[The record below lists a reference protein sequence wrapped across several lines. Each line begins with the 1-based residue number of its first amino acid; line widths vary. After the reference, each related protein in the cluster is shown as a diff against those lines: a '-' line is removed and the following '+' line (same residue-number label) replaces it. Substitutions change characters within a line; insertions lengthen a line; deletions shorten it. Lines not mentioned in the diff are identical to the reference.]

1 MTIPNL
7 GEVIPDGSIGDF
19 PDGSYAAALLAD
31 DGSRRIVQGGYPYV
45 GPTAGPTSP
54 YHMSNFYGWM
64 FWNDNDELQ
73 QLNFQNNVRY
83 MPHTEQAHLWT
94 SPYYMPTESVN
105 PAPDF
110 FTYREHLCVL
120 AHDLPLEHRFDR
132 LALRDTTTRRFP
144 GQPALTST
152 EDQVRNGNVTQH
164 TREMLGWLWQ
174 EIHVLAG
181 MSHLDDWQTFRD
193 WLKPIIE
200 GYCACF
206 DARGSL
212 GRIHIG
218 HDYRLWESALRMG
231 KRFIPDFSVK
241 PFGIIEIP
249 DVYPVTDAISVI
261 DLQNFDNAVDWFS
274 VSDPDE
280 TRDVWPDGIDSVSSL
295 LVEPTEVPVPNP
307 ADAAQQ
313 SLVDYWQQQWI
324 HLITYAD
331 YSLPAGIRSYRSYV
345 ELQLLAV
352 LRNSNWSNITN
363 IRKMNTAKWDA
374 FDYALIPEADHPIIP
389 VWADRDDFWFNGY
402 QYFDGTM
409 LVRDALPQDPSDPYT
424 FPFNA
429 AMNQSDPRVST
440 YVVVVDRDEVDRT
453 ASGIPSAQPWNLN
466 LDANGN
472 PTGDTTGTPASDYWQ
487 GRIDAILGVYQ

>member
-1 MTIPNL
+1 M
-7 GEVIPDGSIGDF
+7 DGF
-19 PDGSYAAALLAD
+19 HL
-31 DGSRRIVQGGYPYV
+31 
-45 GPTAGPTSP
+45 
-54 YHMSNFYGWM
+54 
-64 FWNDNDELQ
+64 
-73 QLNFQNNVRY
+73 NNV
-83 MPHTEQAHLWT
+83 PSEG
-94 SPYYMPTESVN
+94 VN
-105 PAPDF
+105 PAADF
-110 FTYREHLCVL
+110 FTFREHLCVL
-120 AHDLPLEHRFDR
+120 SHDLPLEHRFDR
-132 LALRDTTTRRFP
+132 LALRNTSIRRFP

-181 MSHLDDWQTFRD
+181 MSHNDDWQTFRD

-274 VSDPDE
+274 VSDPDV
-280 TRDVWPDGIDSVSSL
+280 TRDVWPDGIASVSSL
-295 LVEPTEVPVPNP
+295 LVEPTEVPLVNP

-313 SLVDYWQQQWI
+313 TLVDYWQQQWI

-331 YSLPAGIRSYRSYV
+331 YSSPAGIRSYRSYV

-352 LRNSNWSNITN
+352 LRNDNWSDITN

-374 FDYALIPEADHPIIP
+374 FDYALIPDADHPITP
-389 VWADRDDFWFNGY
+389 VWANRDDFWFDGY

-424 FPFNA
+424 YPFNA

-466 LDANGN
+466 LNLNGN
-472 PTGDTTGTPASDYWQ
+472 PTGDTTGTPASTYWQ
-487 GRIDAILGVYQ
+487 ARLDEILGSYP